1 MSGSRDLLHLA
12 WIIPALPLFGAV
24 FLLLFGKRIGEPV
37 AGWIATALM
46 SLAFVWSLV
55 MLVSLLDLPT
65 EMRASVLNAN
75 VLWSWMPAGAL
86 HVDMGTFADPL
97 SITWALLVTGVGTLI
112 HLYSIGYM
120 HGDERYSRFFA
131 YLNLFAASM
140 LILVL
145 GSNFLVTFLGW
156 EGVGLCSY
164 LLISFWFERNSAAVA
179 GKKAFVTNR
188 VGDVGFLL
196 AMFLIFASYGTLNY
210 SAVGPGARSV
220 SSGTATAIALLLLLA
235 ACGKSAQIPLHL
247 WLPDAMEGPTPVS
260 ALIHA
265 ATMVTAGVFLLCR
278 AHPFLDAT
286 SAGTVVAWV
295 GGITALLAGTV
306 AILQPDIK
314 RALAYSTVSQ
324 LGYMFLAVGLHAY
337 TAAVFMVLCHAF
349 YKGCLFLGSGSVI
362 HGNHD
367 VQDMRVMGGFRKYM
381 PYTAFAMV
389 VAWLAIAG
397 VPPLSGFFS
406 KDEIISQAFLRDDY
420 ALWVIGIVAAA
431 FTAVYMTRLIFLTFY
446 GNERFRVAGGPNG
459 GPGAGVGHEA
469 LPVISGGSD
478 DGVAVL
484 DHDHTAPT
492 GDDDSDPSPT
502 VAYGDP
508 VPVPNG
514 HPPHEAP
521 GIMVLPVMVLALLAA
536 IGGILNLPFTSMEW
550 LDKFLEPSFR
560 GVPAVKPDSFA
571 QGFGLEMLTFAIAA
585 CGIFFAYKLYKKGLE
600 YADRD
605 PLNEKLGV
613 LAPILGNAYYYDHGI
628 SKLVGGPGRAT
639 ASWLN
644 RVVDAKIIDG
654 AVNGVGHFF
663 ELLSRG
669 VQEIQDGHVRRYAM
683 GIALGTVGILLYVVL
698 WIGR

>member
-1 MSGSRDLLHLA
+1 MSGARDLLHLA
-12 WIIPALPLFGAV
+12 WIIPALPLFGAA

-37 AGWIATALM
+37 AGWIATGLM
-46 SLAFVWSLV
+46 ALAFLFSCV
-55 MLVSLLDLPT
+55 MLSALLDLPT
-65 EMRASVLNAN
+65 EMRVSVLNVNA
-75 VLWSWMPAGAL
+75 LWTWMPAGAF
-86 HVDMGTFADPL
+86 HVDMGVFADPL
-97 SITWALLVTGVGTLI
+97 SVTWALLVTGVGTLI

-164 LLISFWFERNSAAVA
+164 LLISFWFERNAAAVA

-196 AMFLIFASYGTLNY
+196 AMFLVFTSYGTLNY
-210 SAVGPGARSV
+210 SAVGPGAHSV
-220 SSGTATAIALLLLLA
+220 STGTATAIALLFLLA

-265 ATMVTAGVFLLCR
+265 ATMVTAGVFVLCR
-278 AHPFLDAT
+278 AHPFLDV
-286 SAGTVVAWV
+286 SDAGTVVAWV
-295 GGITALLAGTV
+295 GAITALLAGTV

-324 LGYMFLAVGLHAY
+324 LGYMFLAVGIGAY

-406 KDEIISQAFLRDDY
+406 KDEIISQAFLREEY
-420 ALWVIGIVAAA
+420 ALWVIGIIAAG
-431 FTAVYMTRLIFLTFY
+431 FTAVYMTRLIRLTFY
-446 GNERFRVAGGPNG
+446 GNERFRADDHGPETVAD
-459 GPGAGVGHEA
+459 A
-469 LPVISGGSD
+469 LPPDPLPVVSGGSD
-478 DGVAVL
+478 DDGPAT
-484 DHDHTAPT
+484 DA
-492 GDDDSDPSPT
+492 GAEAANADSDPSPT

-521 GIMVLPVMVLALLAA
+521 GIMVLPVMVLAVLAA
-536 IGGILNLPFTSMEW
+536 VGGLLNLPFTSMEW

-560 GVPAVKPDSFA
+560 GVPTVKPDSFA
-571 QGFGLEMLTFAIAA
+571 QGFGLEMLTFAIAL
-585 CGIFFAYKLYKKGLE
+585 CGIFFAYSLYKRGLE
-600 YADRD
+600 RADRD
-605 PLNEKLGV
+605 PLDEKLGR

-628 SKLVGGPGRAT
+628 SRLVGGPGRAT

-644 RVVDAKIIDG
+644 RVVDTKIIDG
-654 AVNGVGHFF
+654 AVNGVGGLFK
-663 ELLSRG
+663 LLSRG
-669 VQEIQDGHVRRYAM
+669 VQEIQDGHVRRYAL
-683 GIALGTVGILLYVVL
+683 GIAIGTVGILLYVVL